1 MTKVRDQQAS
11 ATKDGPPAATDP
23 VSRLMERV
31 SGLIRR
37 PSAVDVPAQ
46 TTSRAK
52 GAGSAP
58 APTARPRSDMSRFF
72 IAMMAY
78 VIGSFVLQYL
88 LLLAN
93 STFKLNLEKTQN
105 LFPTSWPLIGP
116 MSKFALIY
124 LLLLVAFIWILYR
137 TGVMPKDMFGARAAA
152 ERRAAQSA
160 ARSSGQS
167 RSARRRTTAAST
179 TAAAH
184 TTSKRRVA
192 TPARASAATTSAS
205 STYDTEY
212 HRVKTLQRSRRRKR

>member
-23 VSRLMERV
+23 LSGLMGRL

-46 TTSRAK
+46 TTSKSK
-52 GAGSAP
+52 GASSAP
-58 APTARPRSDMSRFF
+58 APRPRSDMSRFF

-167 RSARRRTTAAST
+167 RSARRRTTATTTT
-179 TAAAH
+179 TAHA
-184 TTSKRRVA
+184 TSKRRA
-192 TPARASAATTSAS
+192 AAPARATAATPS
-205 STYDTEY
+205 SSGTYDTEY

>member
-23 VSRLMERV
+23 LSGLMGRL

-52 GAGSAP
+52 GANSAP

-93 STFKLNLEKTQN
+93 STFKLSLEKTQN

-152 ERRAAQSA
+152 ERRAAQNAS
-160 ARSSGQS
+160 RSSGQS
-167 RSARRRTTAAST
+167 RSARRRTTAHA
-179 TAAAH
+179 
-184 TTSKRRVA
+184 TSKRRAA
-192 TPARASAATTSAS
+192 TPTRAAAATPSAS

>member
-23 VSRLMERV
+23 LSGLMGRL

-46 TTSRAK
+46 TTSKSK
-52 GAGSAP
+52 GASSAP

-152 ERRAAQSA
+152 ERRAAQNAS
-160 ARSSGQS
+160 RSSGQS
-167 RSARRRTTAAST
+167 RSARRRTTAHA
-179 TAAAH
+179 
-184 TTSKRRVA
+184 TSKRRAA
-192 TPARASAATTSAS
+192 TPTRAAAATPSAS